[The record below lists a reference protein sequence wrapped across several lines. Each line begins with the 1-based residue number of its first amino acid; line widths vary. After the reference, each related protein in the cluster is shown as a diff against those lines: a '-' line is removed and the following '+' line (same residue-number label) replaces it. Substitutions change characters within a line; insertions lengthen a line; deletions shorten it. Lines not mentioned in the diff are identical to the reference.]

1 MELKA
6 KEETFTCHF
15 EQNFDAG
22 TEAKIAVE
30 FSGAIGDKM
39 AGFYRSS
46 YEDEKSGQKKWM
58 SVTQFEATDAR
69 RAFPCWDEPSK
80 KATFDISIT
89 AAKHLTVLTNMDEVE
104 AVNKDGGLVEHKFR
118 TTPLVSTYLI
128 AWALGEFDSIETVN
142 KHGVKVRVFATEG
155 QTDKGKFALDVAA
168 RTLDFFTEYFG
179 IAYPLPKMDMLAVHD
194 FSAGAMENW
203 GLVTYRAVYLLFD
216 EESSSLKTKQNVAYV
231 VGHELAHQWF
241 GNLVTMEWWSDLWL
255 NEGFATWVGWLAA
268 DHLFPEWDIWTEFIL
283 DDCQSGLN
291 LDCMRSSHPIEVPV
305 RDPAEI
311 TQIFDAIS
319 YSKGASVIRM
329 LVDFLSEKTFQ
340 TGLRAYLQKHK
351 YGNAKTEDLWIALSE
366 ASGKPISEIMHHWTK
381 SMGYPLVEAKVTS
394 CAGHVCH
401 LKLCQS
407 RYLSSGK
414 PKAEEDTV
422 TWNIPITVQH
432 HEEVKKELMNGKEHS
447 LVIPSDAPYFKLNSG
462 QAGFY
467 RVKYPEEWLEKLG
480 VAVSEGK
487 LSASDRIGLV
497 SDAFALST
505 SGDIPIVTCL
515 KLLNHF
521 KNEDNYIVWG
531 EISNRLGS
539 ILSIWYE
546 EPEAIQTYLKRFVK
560 ELSNEAATKVGFD
573 FPKGES
579 DVKKLLRPILIALA
593 GIAENEKIIVEAQ
606 SRFEKFVAA
615 VKAGDEAAQQS
626 AIHPNLRAI
635 VYNLVMRESGSEENF
650 AALLEIFKK
659 MKVPDQKLATLAA
672 LTASKE
678 KTLVQKGLHLAL
690 KEEPIRPQDHIYLL
704 AGAGRNPR
712 GRRLCW
718 EFVQQNWPLF
728 HGRYGN
734 GGLALLSRVVT
745 ASTGSFASEKDAA
758 SAEAFFEKLDTS
770 AIDRAVNQSVEGIR
784 MNAAWLER
792 NRESVSQFLFQLYQQ
807 K

>member
-15 EQNFDAG
+15 EESFEAG
-22 TEAKIAVE
+22 TEAKIVVE
-30 FSGAIGDKM
+30 FAGVIGDKM

-46 YEDEKSGQKKWM
+46 YEDEKSGGKKWM

-89 AAKHLTVLTNMDEVE
+89 AAKHLTVLSNMDQVE
-104 AVNKDGGLVEHKFR
+104 SVAHDGVVEHKFR
-118 TTPLVSTYLI
+118 RTPLVSTYLI

-155 QTDKGKFALDVAA
+155 QADKGKFALDVAA

-203 GLVTYRAVYLLFD
+203 GLVTYRSIYLLFD

-268 DHLFPEWDIWTEFIL
+268 DHLFPEWDIWTEFIQ

-291 LDCMRSSHPIEVPV
+291 LDCMRSSHAIEVPV
-305 RDPAEI
+305 RDPSEI

-329 LVDFLSEKTFQ
+329 LVDYLGEGTFQ
-340 TGLRAYLQKHK
+340 RGLRAYLQKHK
-351 YGNAKTEDLWIALSE
+351 YGNARTEDLWSSLSE
-366 ASGKPISEIMHHWTK
+366 ASGKGISEIMHHWTK
-381 SMGYPLVEAKVTS
+381 SMGYPLVEAKVSS
-394 CAGHVCH
+394 CAGHVCNV
-401 LKLCQS
+401 KLCQS

-414 PKAEEDTV
+414 AKAEEDTV
-422 TWNIPITVQH
+422 TWSIPISVQH
-432 HEEVKKELMNGKEHS
+432 HEEVRKELMSGREHS
-447 LVIPSDAPYFKLNSG
+447 LTIPSDAPFFKLNSG

-467 RVKYPEEWLEKLG
+467 RVKYPEEWLERLG
-480 VAVSEGK
+480 VAVSQGK
-487 LSASDRIGLV
+487 LSASDRNGLV
-497 SDAFALST
+497 SDVFALST
-505 SGDIPIVTCL
+505 SGDIPIVTCF
-515 KLLNHF
+515 KLLSHF
-521 KNEDNYIVWG
+521 RAEENYIVWG
-531 EISNRLGS
+531 EIAGRLGS

-546 EPEAIQTYLKRFVK
+546 EAEEVQAHLRRFIRD
-560 ELSNEAATKVGFD
+560 LSSEAAVRVGFE

-579 DVKKLLRPILIALA
+579 DVKKLLRPILIGLA
-593 GIAENEKIIVEAQ
+593 GATGNEKIIAEARE
-606 SRFEKFVAA
+606 RFQRFIAA
-615 VKAGDEAAQQS
+615 VRKGDEAAQSS

-635 VYNLVMRESGSEENF
+635 VYNIVMREGGSGDTFE
-650 AALLEIFKK
+650 ALLEVFKK
-659 MKVPDQKLATLAA
+659 MKVPDQKLATLGA
-672 LTASKE
+672 LTASKDVS
-678 KTLVQKGLHLAL
+678 LVQRGLELSL

-704 AGAGRNPR
+704 GGAGRNPK

-718 EFVQQNWPLF
+718 EFVQKHWAMF

-734 GGLALLSRVVT
+734 GGLALLSRVVS
-745 ASTGSFASEKDAA
+745 ASTGGFAAEKDAA
-758 SAEAFFEKLDTS
+758 AVEGFFEKLDTS
-770 AIDRAVNQSVEGIR
+770 AIDRAVSQSVEGIR
-784 MNAAWLER
+784 MHAAWLAR
-792 NRESVSQFLFQLYQQ
+792 NRESVSQFLIELYHST
-807 K
+807 